1 MRTGSILML
10 LCTMLLSC
18 ATWAAG
24 DQPIRI
30 VAPADEETIH
40 DNSGNVAVDVE
51 VSAAIGGGNVVS
63 LLMDGAVV
71 ASGMQLHFDLTD
83 VDRGEHVLVAQVRA
97 ADGTVFAASE
107 PVTFYMWRASVL
119 FPGRR

>member
-1 MRTGSILML
+1 MRTHSILML

-18 ATWAAG
+18 AAWAD

-30 VAPADEETIH
+30 VAPAAEETIH
-40 DNSGNVAVDVE
+40 DNNGAVAVDVA
-51 VSAAIGGGNVVS
+51 VSGPVGGGSVVS

-71 ASGMQLHFDLTD
+71 ASGTRLHFDLTD

-97 ADGTVFAASE
+97 ADGTVLAASE